1 MSLFSRQSADVRA
14 IDPVCGMTVEPASA
28 AASRE
33 FEGTTYSFCSKGC
46 AAAFEVDPRRYVR

>member
-1 MSLFSRQSADVRA
+1 MRLFDDPADDARA
-14 IDPVCGMTVEPASA
+14 IDPVCGMKVEPAGA

-33 FEGTTYSFCSKGC
+33 FEGTTYSFCSTGC